1 MIMKVLITVA
11 SRHGSTKEIA
21 TLIAGLMEDAGLEAD
36 VRDPDDITSLAGYDA
51 AVIGSGVYMG
61 RWLDPA
67 RRLIKR
73 CHGEFAGRRVWL
85 FSCGPLGEPA
95 KPDSEPGEVAGLRD
109 ATGAIDHRVF
119 HGRLVRSELG
129 FGEKV
134 VVAGVRAPYGDYRRW
149 DDIATWARQ
158 IANALRTVDLA
169 ATLDIP
175 VAEPVGT

>member
-1 MIMKVLITVA
+1 MKILVTAA

-21 TLIAGLMEDAGLEAD
+21 TVIAGLMEDAGLEAD
-36 VRDPDDITSLAGYDA
+36 VREPDEIRSLAGYDA

-67 RRLIKR
+67 RRLIER
-73 CHGEFAGRRVWL
+73 CHDEFAGRRVWL

-95 KPDSEPGEVAGLRD
+95 KPDGEPAEVELLRE

-119 HGRLVRSELG
+119 PGRLVRSELG

-134 VVAGVRAPYGDYRRW
+134 VVAGVRAPYGDYRPW
-149 DDIATWARQ
+149 DDITIWARR
-158 IANALRTVDLA
+158 IANGLRSVDLA
-169 ATLDIP
+169 TTLDIP
-175 VAEPVGT
+175 AAEPVRA

>member
-1 MIMKVLITVA
+1 MKVLVTAA

-36 VRDPDDITSLAGYDA
+36 VREPDDITSLAGYDA
-51 AVIGSGVYMG
+51 TVIGSGVYMG
-61 RWLDPA
+61 GWLDPA
-67 RRLIKR
+67 RRLIER

-95 KPDSEPGEVAGLRD
+95 KPDNEPAEVAALLE

-119 HGRLVRSELG
+119 PGRLVRSELG

-134 VVAGVRAPYGDYRRW
+134 VVAGVRAPFGDYRPW
-149 DDIATWARQ
+149 DDITTWARR
-158 IANALRTVDLA
+158 IANDLRTVDLA

-175 VAEPVGT
+175 VAEPIAT

>member
-1 MIMKVLITVA
+1 MKILVTAA

-36 VRDPDDITSLAGYDA
+36 VREPDDVMSLAGYDA
-51 AVIGSGVYMG
+51 AVIGSAVYMG

-67 RRLIKR
+67 RQLIER

-95 KPDSEPGEVAGLRD
+95 KPDSEPAEVAALRE

-119 HGRLVRSELG
+119 PGSLVRSELG

-134 VVAGVRAPYGDYRRW
+134 VVAGVHAPYGDYRPW
-149 DDIATWARQ
+149 DDITTWARA
-158 IANALRTVDLA
+158 IANWLRTVDLA
-169 ATLDIP
+169 TILDIP
-175 VAEPVGT
+175 VAEPIGS

>member
-1 MIMKVLITVA
+1 MKILVTVA
-11 SRHGSTKEIA
+11 SRHGSTREIA
-21 TLIAGLMEDAGLEAD
+21 TLIAGLIEDAGLEAD
-36 VRDPDDITSLAGYDA
+36 VRDPDDIMSLAGYDA

-67 RRLIKR
+67 RRLIER
-73 CHGEFAGRRVWL
+73 CHGEFSGRRVWL

-95 KPDSEPGEVAGLRD
+95 TPDRAPADVAAMRV

-119 HGRLVRSELG
+119 PGRLVKSELG
-129 FGEKV
+129 RGERV
-134 VVAGVRAPYGDYRRW
+134 VVAGVHAPYGDYRPW
-149 DDIATWARQ
+149 DDIMTWARG
-158 IANALRTVDLA
+158 IADALRTVDLA